1 MTLTFPFAR
10 WLKRVLVSCLWQGQT
25 IVVLVAQ
32 VLWLRVLVLLVVV
45 SCVLSVRLPP
55 VMIVL
60 ALVVLLLVV
69 FLTVWLCVRR
79 SFVLLCGQ

>member
-10 WLKRVLVSCLWQGQT
+10 WLKRVLVSYLWPGRT
-25 IVVLVAQ
+25 FVALVVQ

-45 SCVLSVRLPP
+45 SGVLSVRLAL
-55 VMIVL
+55 VMIVQ
-60 ALVVLLLVV
+60 ALVALLLVV
-69 FLTVWLCVRR
+69 FLSVWLCIRR